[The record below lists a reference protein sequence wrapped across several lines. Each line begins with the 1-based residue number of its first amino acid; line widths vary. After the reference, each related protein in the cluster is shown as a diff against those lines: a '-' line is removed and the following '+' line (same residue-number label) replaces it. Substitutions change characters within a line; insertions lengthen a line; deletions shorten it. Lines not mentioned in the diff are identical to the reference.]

1 MSYRVWQSPCVSD
14 MKKRVT
20 LEPQLEERAALWSP
34 AKRVRMARIFERWAR
49 QLRVS
54 ARIIACDAEPRRHPQ
69 ELQHLPRRKLELN

>member
-1 MSYRVWQSPCVSD
+1 

-20 LEPQLEERAALWSP
+20 LEPQLEERAALWNP

-54 ARIIACDAEPRRHPQ
+54 ARIISGDAEPRRHPRA
-69 ELQHLPRRKLELN
+69 LQPLPRRKLELN